1 MYDWLSF
8 FDIDGYLQLIQPN
21 LKIQHF
27 LNNYK
32 TNNSLYYENKSLIK
46 WANIPNF
53 NISVNLHIKSTVR
66 GNLSKNYWK
75 DEIKAILWDFY
86 KSIFISKGT
95 PTDAEN
101 IDAENIET
109 VEAEASGKQAGWA
122 FPYRYSL
129 DTARSGRNWKM

>member
-66 GNLSKNYWK
+66 GNLSKNYWS
-75 DEIKAILWDFY
+75 KADTPHTSLNNLNCS
-86 KSIFISKGT
+86 KSS
-95 PTDAEN
+95 
-101 IDAENIET
+101 
-109 VEAEASGKQAGWA
+109 
-122 FPYRYSL
+122 
-129 DTARSGRNWKM
+129 WKYINYTSNYNL

>member
-46 WANIPNF
+46 
-53 NISVNLHIKSTVR
+53 
-66 GNLSKNYWK
+66 
-75 DEIKAILWDFY
+75 
-86 KSIFISKGT
+86 
-95 PTDAEN
+95 
-101 IDAENIET
+101 
-109 VEAEASGKQAGWA
+109 
-122 FPYRYSL
+122 
-129 DTARSGRNWKM
+129 